1 MIYAIDLIPVCMV
14 DLVRKFHPIQDSN
27 VDARVQDIMV
37 HAVKNL
43 VQQPTI
49 YVTVDRFP
57 TSVLLSDIENL
68 AFRTHTPPPF
78 PYVEIYE
85 SEIFLR

>member
-37 HAVKNL
+37 HAVKNVSIRQSKKL
-43 VQQPTI
+43 IDRCTI
-49 YVTVDRFP
+49 NQECLIKFFTACP
-57 TSVLLSDIENL
+57 ASNNL
-68 AFRTHTPPPF
+68 RYRGPF
-78 PYVEIYE
+78 PYECVVI
-85 SEIFLR
+85 